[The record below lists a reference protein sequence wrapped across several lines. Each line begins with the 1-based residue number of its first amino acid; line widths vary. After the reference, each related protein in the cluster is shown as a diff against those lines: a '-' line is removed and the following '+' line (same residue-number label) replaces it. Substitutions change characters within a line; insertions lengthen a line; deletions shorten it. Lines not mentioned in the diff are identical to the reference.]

1 MKLASVILKH
11 GWRLRGES
19 KWGGVQKNLV
29 ILTND
34 EALFQNDIA
43 MKRKNFYFS
52 MQRYGFSSN
61 QKHFWA
67 FFFYFHVCI
76 LLESCS

>member
-11 GWRLRGES
+11 DWCLRGES

-52 MQRYGFSSN
+52 MQRYGFFFESKTFLGIFLLFSCI
-61 QKHFWA
+61 HFIR
-67 FFFYFHVCI
+67 I
-76 LLESCS
+76 L